1 MANLLTSSRLLLLVA
16 VVWLFYSHHPAWQL
30 FNFLLLIVLFATD
43 GLDGYIA
50 RKRNEA
56 SHFGALWDIAS
67 DRVVELSLWVVAA
80 DRNLVPIWVPLVFIA
95 RGVVVDTIRA
105 SDSATRREAP
115 FKLMRTPLGKFLV
128 AGRFMRTLYAVVK
141 ACAFCGLAVLQP
153 FPAVWPSVWRVI
165 APLWAGLTYFFVYLA
180 VLLCLLRGFPVVAEF
195 VQAQK
200 AAIVRSPAGK

>member
-1 MANLLTSSRLLLLVA
+1 MANLLTSSRLVLLVA
-16 VVWLFYSHHPAWQL
+16 VVWLFYVPQPAWQML
-30 FNFLLLIVLFATD
+30 NFVLIIVLFVTD
-43 GLDGYIA
+43 GLDGYVA

-80 DRNLVPIWVPLVFIA
+80 DQNLVPIWVPLVFIT

-115 FKLMRTPLGKFLV
+115 FDLMRTPFGKFIV
-128 AGRFMRTLYAVVK
+128 AGRFMRIFYAVIK
-141 ACAFCGLAVLQP
+141 ACAFCGLAVLHP
-153 FPAVWPSVWRVI
+153 FPAVWPAPWALI
-165 APLWAGLTYFFVYLA
+165 GPLWTALTYACVYVA
-180 VLLCLLRGFPVVAEF
+180 VSLCLIRGMPVVAEF

-200 AAIVRSPAGK
+200 DAIVGNSAGK

>member
-1 MANLLTSSRLLLLVA
+1 MANLLTSSRLLLLVV
-16 VVWLFYSHHPAWQL
+16 VVWLFYSRHPAWQL
-30 FNFLLLIVLFATD
+30 LNFLLIILLFTTD

-50 RKRNEA
+50 RRRNEA

-80 DRNLVPIWVPLVFIA
+80 DRNLVPIWLPLLFIA

-128 AGRFMRTLYAVVK
+128 AGRFMRALYAVVK
-141 ACAFCGLAVLQP
+141 ACAFCGLAMLRP
-153 FPAVWPSVWRVI
+153 FGVVWPAVWAEI
-165 APLWAGLTYFFVYLA
+165 APVWTALTYFCVYLA
-180 VLLCLLRGFPVVAEF
+180 VLLCLVRGLPVVAEF

-200 AAIVRSPAGK
+200 AAIVRSAAGK